1 MGGFQQL
8 GFLPSFEEIVKQAE
22 QASVTPAVLVR
33 RQGEHPVS
41 VEQNKAVARRWN
53 KEVLNDRRF
62 EALGEVLA
70 KNYVHYNA
78 SDPLWSPGVQGLD
91 HAKEQA
97 KESLEGG
104 WFAQHP
110 TWRVSVDD
118 IIGEG
123 DKVAA
128 RLTAYEEGKPVTH
141 SIVFYRL
148 TDGKIVDDWYCSTQI
163 QD

>member
-1 MGGFQQL
+1 M
-8 GFLPSFEEIVKQAE
+8 SVKENKSVAKRWNEEIL
-22 QASVTPAVLVR
+22 S
-33 RQGEHPVS
+33 
-41 VEQNKAVARRWN
+41 
-53 KEVLNDRRF
+53 DRRL

-70 KNYVHYNA
+70 ENYVHYDA
-78 SDPLWSPGVQGLD
+78 SDSSWSPNIQGLD
-91 HAKEQA
+91 QAKEQA
-97 KESLEGG
+97 RESLEGG

-128 RLTAYEEGKPVTH
+128 RLTAYEEGKPVGH

-148 TDGKIVDDWYCSTQI
+148 CGGKIVDAWACTAQI
-163 QD
+163 RD